1 MKNQYFNIE
10 VRVAITAIV
19 AIILLFFGLKFLKGI
34 DVFKST
40 RTYYIVFSDVTGLAK
55 SNPIFANGY
64 AVGNVQDIIYDYSK
78 PGRVVVRAELSKEM
92 QIPRGTTAELEASM
106 LGSVSMRLLLSPN
119 PVDHL
124 RAGDTIY
131 GHPHEGAL
139 QKVETMMPALESM
152 MPKLDSILTT
162 LNALLQSPAIAQSL
176 GNTAAI
182 TANLRESSAQLNTLL
197 ARDIPHLAR
206 RIDSIGANTERLT
219 YNLSQIDI
227 QPTLDNV
234 NRTVESVNSF
244 TSSLNAKVSGKD
256 NSLGLLL
263 NDRGLYDN
271 LNTTMGSANSLL
283 TDLKEHPKRYVHFS
297 VFGKKDK

>member
-64 AVGNVQDIIYDYSK
+64 AVGNVQDIFYDYSR

-92 QIPRGTTAELEASM
+92 QIPRGTTAELESSM
-106 LGSVSMRLLLSPN
+106 LGSVSMRLLLAPN
-119 PVDHL
+119 PIDHL
-124 RAGDTIY
+124 SAGDTIY
-131 GHPHEGAL
+131 GHPHVGAL
-139 QKVETMMPALESM
+139 EKVETMIPALERM

-162 LNALLQSPAIAQSL
+162 LNSLLRNPAIAQSL
-176 GNTAAI
+176 ENTAAV
-182 TANLRESSAQLNTLL
+182 TANLKESSAQLNTLL
-197 ARDIPHLAR
+197 GRDIPRLTR
-206 RIDSIGANTERLT
+206 RMDSIGGNAELLT
-219 YNLSQIDI
+219 YRLSQIDI
-227 QPTLDNV
+227 MPTLENV
-234 NRTVESVNSF
+234 NRTVESVNLF
-244 TSSLNAKVSGKD
+244 TSSLNAKVNGKD

-263 NDRGLYDN
+263 GDRLLYDN
-271 LNTTMGSANSLL
+271 LNTTIGSANSLL
-283 TDLKEHPKRYVHFS
+283 TDLKQNPKRYVHFS
-297 VFGKKDK
+297 VFGKKEK